1 MDINLR
7 SISSQFQD
15 LDWKD
20 VGTWPT
26 SPKVVLLC
34 LTFLAVCAL
43 AWFFVIDDKLI
54 ELDTAQQEE
63 TRLKVDYKDRLKKS
77 INLEALKKQ
86 KAEVTRYVADLEK
99 QLPDKTEM
107 DRLLSDI
114 NYAGISKGLQ
124 FEVFKPGAD
133 VLETYYTE
141 LPIAIKLSGSYHKL
155 ASFAADLAALPRIVT
170 LNNIS
175 LVAQP
180 ANPNNPYTP
189 ATANTIVSVGT
200 NLNGSVNTNANL
212 NSSLLTMEAV
222 AKTFRYLDKDE
233 RDKVAKLKNKEGGT
247 K

>member
-1 MDINLR
+1 MNSNIR
-7 SISSQFQD
+7 SVSSQFQD
-15 LDWKD
+15 LDWKEI
-20 VGTWPT
+20 GTWPT
-26 SPKVVLLC
+26 APKMVLL
-34 LTFLAVCAL
+34 LLAFALVCAL
-43 AWFFVIDDKLI
+43 TWFFVIDDQLTDLK
-54 ELDTAQQEE
+54 TAEQQEE
-63 TRLKVDYKDRLKKS
+63 KLKRDYSDRLVKAV
-77 INLEALKKQ
+77 NLDALKKQ
-86 KAEVTRYVADLEK
+86 KIEVTKYVAELEK

-133 VLETYYTE
+133 VLENYYTE

-155 ASFAADLAALPRIVT
+155 ASFAADLSALPRIVT

-180 ANPNNPYTP
+180 SNASNVTP
-189 ATANTIVSVGT
+189 AKGSAVVG
-200 NLNGSVNTNANL
+200 LENGN
-212 NSSLLTMEAV
+212 SLLTMEAV

-233 RDKVAKLKNKEGGT
+233 RDKVARLKNKEGEN